1 MNEPKYLL
9 DGSAVE
15 VLEVLGSGKLLVA
28 RLYETFGEEDEVSV
42 DLSAPFIVDRVFDN
56 APTRVLDERVG
67 ALEELI
73 RQLEVKRTDLS
84 QRLRESEAVAA
95 ANLVKL
101 KRHTSLSRLM
111 DFIDGKITH
120 YVEDD
125 WALPRIIEF
134 KDSTTPNDDRERPE
148 RRRLRLLS
156 LFGNS
161 KGDLQWDLAEYSDGS
176 GRATRVFPC
185 CSYEEALEKV
195 AEFFTKRFAE
205 NPRADVVERAEK
217 FGVSVPAEY
226 RAACVAMERKN
237 LEGRSATLLAELEG
251 INVKLALL
259 K

>member
-15 VLEVLGSGKLLVA
+15 VLETLGNGKLFVA
-28 RLYETFGEEDEVSV
+28 RLYETYGEEDEVSV
-42 DLSAPFIVDRVFDN
+42 DLSAPFVVDRVFDS
-56 APTRVLDERVG
+56 APTQVMDSRIEEAQQRLD
-67 ALEELI
+67 ALEAQ
-73 RQLEVKRTDLS
+73 RVEVVNK
-84 QRLRESEAVAA
+84 LRAA
-95 ANLVKL
+95 QTVEREMGEKF
-101 KRHTSLSRLM
+101 KRHASLSRLM

-176 GRATRVFPC
+176 GRGTRVFPC
-185 CSYEEALEKV
+185 CSYKEALEKV
-195 AEFFTKRFAE
+195 AEFFTKRFSE

-237 LEGRSATLLAELEG
+237 LESRAQTLRAELEG
-251 INVKLALL
+251 IDAKLEGL

>member
-15 VLEVLGSGKLLVA
+15 VLETLGNGKLLVA
-28 RLYETFGEEDEVSV
+28 RLYKTFGEDDEVSV
-42 DLSAPFIVDRVFDN
+42 DLSAPFVVDRVFDN

-73 RQLEVKRTDLS
+73 RQLET
-84 QRLRESEAVAA
+84 QRVEVVNKLRAAQAVDREMGE
-95 ANLVKL
+95 KF
-101 KRHTSLSRLM
+101 KRHASLSRLM

-134 KDSTTPNDDRERPE
+134 KESTTPNDDRERPE

-161 KGDLQWDLAEYSDGS
+161 KGDLQWDMAEYSDGS
-176 GRATRVFPC
+176 GRGTRVFPC

-195 AEFFTKRFAE
+195 TELFTKRFSE
-205 NPRADVVERAEK
+205 NPRTDVVERAEK

-237 LEGRSATLLAELEG
+237 LESRAQTLRAELEG
-251 INVKLALL
+251 IDAKLGALA
-259 K
+259 